1 MNHFKRKAGV
11 LHCEDVS
18 LESLAAQVGTPAYI
32 YSAATLRR
40 HARAMKKPFAR
51 IPHLLC
57 YSVKA
62 SSNLAILSLLKEEG
76 YGFDIVSG
84 GELFRTKQVD
94 ADPKTI
100 VFSGVGKTEEELDAA
115 LAAGILLF
123 NVESEAELVMLDA
136 VAARR
141 RKKAPVSLRI
151 NPDVDPRTHKYI
163 ATGLRDSKFGIPRVR
178 ALEAYRLAR
187 SLPNLEVLGLDCH
200 IGSQLT
206 QVEPFLEAIVRLRHL
221 IAELAEEGIVI
232 KYLDLGG
239 GLGIT
244 YDQEKPPHPSEYG
257 ASLRDAIAG
266 LGVTLILEPGRVL
279 VGNAAVLL
287 SRVVLAKE
295 ADTKR
300 FVVTD
305 AAMNDLLRPSLYDAF
320 HDIEPVQK
328 PRRST
333 ESVDVVGPV
342 CESGDFFARDRALP
356 RLEQGDLVAVRSAG
370 AYGFT
375 MSSNYNSRPRPAE
388 VLVDGDAVRVI
399 RERET
404 YKDLVRGETR

>member
-1 MNHFKRKAGV
+1 MNHFKRKGGE
-11 LHCEDVS
+11 LHCEDIP
-18 LESLAAQVGTPAYI
+18 LASIAEQVGTPAYV

-40 HARAMKKPFAR
+40 HARAMKAPFKK

-76 YGFDIVSG
+76 FGFDIVSG
-84 GELFRTKQVD
+84 GELFRTRKVS
-94 ADPKTI
+94 ADPKTV
-100 VFSGVGKTEEELDAA
+100 VFSGVGKTEQELDEA
-115 LAAGILLF
+115 LKAGILLF
-123 NVESEAELVMLDA
+123 NVESEAELHMLDA

-141 RKKAPVSLRI
+141 GTKAPVSLRI

-163 ATGLRDSKFGIPRVR
+163 ATGLRDSKFGIPRAR

-187 SLPNLEVLGLDCH
+187 SLKNLEVLGLDCH

-206 QVEPFLEAIVRLRHL
+206 QVEPFVETITRLRKL
-221 IAELAEEGIVI
+221 IDELKTEGIPI
-232 KYLDLGG
+232 RYLDLGG

-244 YDQEKPPHPSEYG
+244 YDAEKPPHPRDYG

-266 LGVTLILEPGRVL
+266 LDVTLILEPGRVL
-279 VGNAAVLL
+279 VGNASVLL
-287 SRVVLAKE
+287 SRVVLAKQ

-300 FVVTD
+300 FVVAD

-320 HDIEPVQK
+320 HDIEPVAR
-328 PRRST
+328 PRRKA
-333 ESVDVVGPV
+333 ERVDVVGPV
-342 CESGDFFARDRALP
+342 CESGDFLAKERELP
-356 RLEQGDLVAVRSAG
+356 RLEQNDLVAVRSVG

-375 MSSNYNSRPRPAE
+375 MSSNYNSRPRVAE
-388 VLVDGDAVRVI
+388 VLVDGDSFRVI

-404 YKDLVRGETR
+404 YRDLVRGESP